1 MWGRDELGTGE
12 MWNSNAVV
20 AWLLAR
26 AGLPVDD
33 ITPPPGGRAPGWQ
46 AGLITARRQQQDD
59 LQQQVEVV
67 GGHLRLAKDRGQR
80 PLRERSS
87 MQGDNDREMPL
98 MTSQLA
104 VTALDAGL
112 DKTGS
117 FQRPDDLSRSRD
129 GRKLGH
135 PGMRTSTNA
144 SSGFA
149 SISGTGLSSK

>member
-1 MWGRDELGTGE
+1 
-12 MWNSNAVV
+12 MWNSNSVV

-46 AGLITARRQQQDD
+46 SGLITARR
-59 LQQQVEVV
+59 
-67 GGHLRLAKDRGQR
+67 
-80 PLRERSS
+80 
-87 MQGDNDREMPL
+87 
-98 MTSQLA
+98 
-104 VTALDAGL
+104 
-112 DKTGS
+112 
-117 FQRPDDLSRSRD
+117 PDDLSSRD

-135 PGMRTSTNA
+135 AGTRTSTDA